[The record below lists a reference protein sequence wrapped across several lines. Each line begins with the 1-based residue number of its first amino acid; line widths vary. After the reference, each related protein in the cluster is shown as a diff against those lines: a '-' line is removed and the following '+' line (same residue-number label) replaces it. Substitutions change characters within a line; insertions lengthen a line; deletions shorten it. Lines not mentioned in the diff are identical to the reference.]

1 MNAVVNWSG
10 VMGTDDPMW
19 RVVGNLEGRFEK
31 IEKLLSEANE
41 QRREFQGSMR
51 TAITELQA
59 IMPIAIEAQK
69 WIDTDGKPAVNSM
82 KRAKHIALGA
92 VGVSAVGSS
101 PAWAGKVAA
110 IFQAIFP

>member
-1 MNAVVNWSG
+1 
-10 VMGTDDPMW
+10 MGTDDPVW

-31 IEKLLSEANE
+31 IERLLSEANE

-59 IMPIAIEAQK
+59 IMPVVHEHEK
-69 WIDTDGKPAVNSM
+69 WIENDGRPAVNGM

-92 VGVSAVGSS
+92 VGISAVGTSPAWVGKVSAV
-101 PAWAGKVAA
+101 
-110 IFQAIFP
+110 FQAIFP